1 MGLKSVKFQLAVLT
15 LLFGIFVVIV
25 LFHISYSFK
34 ITGDQMKNMKESHE
48 VISRYL
54 VIQQKEEAILSDLHA
69 FIDTKIVTSIELD
82 DQLAKI
88 NDWFDDLRDWEKVL
102 RKWERSSGSI
112 TKDIVFDNTF
122 ISVKK
127 RQAEAYKNV
136 ISLCRDRKLNE
147 ANSILTIEESFF
159 PDVNKTIIRILEG
172 IQKQMDSNLKVVKR
186 FSLTIG
192 IAILCALLTI
202 VLFAFVSFQHFN
214 RGLRALKNG
223 AKRISLGE
231 FGEKIKI
238 KRPQELVDLG
248 AAFNEMQE
256 AIETRDKKI
265 TEDRE
270 EIAKLNEIL
279 EKKVD
284 DSSKTIVTQNK
295 ALKRKNAELEQI
307 LHAASHD
314 LRTPLISIQGFS
326 EELRAT
332 CEVLDKELSVE
343 GDVDKNKLK
352 ELFEDDISLA
362 LNYIVNGSKR
372 MEILLEG
379 LLRISRMGR
388 DSLKIEDIDMNE
400 LVQVVID
407 TLSIQIEESKATF
420 KVSELAPCKG
430 DPSLIEQVLTNLFT
444 NAIKYREPTREC
456 VIEVSSEVLTDSVKY
471 TVKDN
476 GIGIA
481 EENLPKVF
489 NAFYRVDEE
498 TIEGDGV
505 GLAIINRALDL
516 HNGIATVESE
526 LGVGSVF
533 SFEIPNNIVI

>member
-1 MGLKSVKFQLAVLT
+1 MVLRSIKFQLALLT
-15 LLFGIFVVIV
+15 LLFGSFVVIV

-34 ITGDQMKNMKESHE
+34 ITGDQMRNMKESHE

-54 VIQQKEEAILSDLHA
+54 VIQQKEKAILTVLHA
-69 FIDTKIVTSIELD
+69 FVDTKIVTSIELD

-88 NDWFDDLRDWEKVL
+88 TAWFDELRDWEKVL
-102 RKWERSSGSI
+102 RKWERASGNI
-112 TKDIVFDNTF
+112 AKDVVFDNTF
-122 ISVKK
+122 IGVKK
-127 RQAEAYKNV
+127 RAAEKYKNV
-136 ISLCRDRKLNE
+136 VSLCRDRKMGE
-147 ANSILTIEESFF
+147 ANNLLTIEETFF
-159 PDVNKTIIRILEG
+159 ADVNKTIVRILQG
-172 IQKQMDSNLKVVKR
+172 IQQQMDSDLKVVKR
-186 FSLTIG
+186 FSMTIG
-192 IAILCALLTI
+192 VAILIA
-202 VLFAFVSFQHFN
+202 LFAIILLAFTSFKHFN
-214 RGLRALKNG
+214 KGLRALKKG
-223 AKRISLGE
+223 AKRVSLGE
-231 FGEKIKI
+231 FSESIRI

-248 AAFNEMQE
+248 NAFNEMQV
-256 AIETRDKKI
+256 AIDTRDKKI

-270 EIAKLNEIL
+270 EITKLNEIL

-284 DSSKTIVTQNK
+284 DSGKTIVTQNK

-332 CEVLDKELSVE
+332 CEILDKELSVD
-343 GDVDKNKLK
+343 GDVDKEKLK
-352 ELFEDDISLA
+352 ELFEDEITLA

-388 DSLKIEDIDMNE
+388 DSLKIDTIDMNE
-400 LVQVVID
+400 LAQVVID
-407 TLSIQIEESKATF
+407 TLSIQIGEGHAKF
-420 KVSELAPCKG
+420 NVSDLAPCKG
-430 DPSLIEQVLTNLFT
+430 DSSLVEQVFTNLFT
-444 NAIKYREPTREC
+444 NAIKYREPSREC
-456 VIEVSSEVLTDSVKY
+456 IIDVSSEILEDSIKY
-471 TVKDN
+471 IVKDN
-476 GIGIA
+476 GIGISPD
-481 EENLPKVF
+481 NVSKVF

-516 HNGIATVESE
+516 HNGKASVESE
-526 LGVGSVF
+526 LGVGSTF